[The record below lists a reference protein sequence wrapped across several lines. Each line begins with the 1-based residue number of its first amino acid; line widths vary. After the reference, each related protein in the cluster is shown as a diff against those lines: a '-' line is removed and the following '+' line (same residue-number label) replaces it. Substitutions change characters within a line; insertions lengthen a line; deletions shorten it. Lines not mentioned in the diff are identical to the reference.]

1 MDVMRSKITSW
12 TSKRASR
19 AAFCALLL
27 LAVIAPAQ
35 AQFATGGTGVHRG
48 RIFWVDWGDAV
59 NNEDVFAGKTITEG
73 FYIGTPQTSANR
85 LDIRCT
91 LSNAT
96 STGATDL
103 FVYNP
108 GSWQGDGLD
117 DLYNIGGNQ
126 PGQGTN
132 PNTLSVGLV
141 TPGNTTIE
149 FDFACSATL
158 GGAPFELSGLVF
170 ADAEASGGSEY
181 VAARLTGGGTL
192 RVIDEIAQCRGA
204 DPNVRSTV
212 TVSGTPQEV
221 RFAGPSA
228 AASCENNATPSL
240 RAGPALVG
248 FIDGALSARVIAR
261 GGGKSAVA
269 VGAVIDLEFSEAI
282 PASYGSA
289 AVHVLNTNWDR
300 GVAATNGDYNNR
312 ANLAVVVPGVRLG
325 ATVESDPDD
334 NGAVGGSDVDG
345 LETTTGPLGG
355 GYALVPPPS
364 GTAGV
369 STYTISNIECVGPAQ
384 VAGWIDFD
392 GNGTFD
398 GDERSADATCTS
410 GTGFVSLIWSI
421 PADYAVQ
428 ATSYMRLRLA
438 PDQNGNGVGDEVAN
452 ATGLATNGEVEDYR
466 LALPQLVPT
475 MTFAKVTTSGVGTFT
490 FDGDNGIVQEDLFI
504 TAPNTVV
511 TGATRSLA
519 AAGTPTSITEHQT
532 AGFVLRS
539 IVCTGLGAGGTA
551 TPNLATRTVV
561 LDAAATTS
569 DANITCTFTNAAA
582 TDLQITKT
590 NTPVNGTTDGSSDT
604 VLAASTVNYS
614 IVATNLGP
622 IAADGAVV
630 QDTAVS
636 GLTCGSAVCGS
647 ETNGAAC
654 PAATGGP
661 LANALQ
667 TGVAIPTLPAN
678 GSVTFTLTCTV
689 TP

>member
-1 MDVMRSKITSW
+1 MRSQVKFW
-12 TSKRASR
+12 TSKSALS

-35 AQFATGGTGVHRG
+35 AQFATGGSGAHRG
-48 RIFWVDWGDAV
+48 RIFWVDWGT
-59 NNEDVFAGKTITEG
+59 NGENVFAGKTITEG
-73 FYIGTPQTSANR
+73 FNVGTPASAANR
-85 LDIRCT
+85 LDITCT
-91 LSNAT
+91 LSNAART
-96 STGATDL
+96 AGTGNGL

-126 PGQGTN
+126 PGQGAN
-132 PNTLSVGLV
+132 PNTLSVGLA
-141 TPGNTTIE
+141 TPSGTTVE
-149 FDFACSATL
+149 FDFACTATL
-158 GGAPFELSGLVF
+158 GGANFNLSGLVF
-170 ADAEASGGSEY
+170 ADAEASGGTEY
-181 VAARLTGGGTL
+181 VAARLTNGGTL
-192 RVIDEIAQCRGA
+192 RVIDEIAQCRNGNT
-204 DPNVRSTV
+204 DIRSTV

-221 RFAGPSA
+221 RFAGPPGPA
-228 AASCENNATPSL
+228 PAVSCENNGDPSQ

-261 GGGKSAVA
+261 GGGVSAVA

-282 PASYGSA
+282 PASYGTA
-289 AVHVLNTNWDR
+289 AVHVLNTNW
-300 GVAATNGDYNNR
+300 GGGEAVTGGDYNNR
-312 ANLAVVVPGVRLG
+312 GNLATVVPGVRLG
-325 ATVESDPDD
+325 DRVDSDADAD
-334 NGAVGGSDVDG
+334 GAVGGTDVDG
-345 LETTTGPLGG
+345 LSKTNGPLGS
-355 GYALVPPPS
+355 GYANVPPPS
-364 GTAGV
+364 GPPGT
-369 STYTISNIECVGPAQ
+369 SYTISNIRCTGPAQ

-438 PDQNGNGVGDEVAN
+438 PDQNGNGVGDELAN
-452 ATGLATNGEVEDYR
+452 ATGLATDGEVEDYR
-466 LALPQLVPT
+466 LALPQLAPT
-475 MTFAKVTTSGVGTFT
+475 VTIAKTTTSGVGMFT
-490 FDGDNGIVQEDLFI
+490 FSGTNGIAPQSLPI

-511 TGATRSLA
+511 TGAAQSLA
-519 AAGTPTSITEHQT
+519 AAGTPTSLTEGLAT
-532 AGFVLRS
+532 GFVLKS

-551 TPNLATRTVV
+551 TPDLAARTVV

-582 TDLQITKT
+582 TDLRITKT
-590 NTPVNGTTDGSSDT
+590 NTPTDGPADRTDDSVPAGPRQYT
-604 VLAASTVNYS
+604 

-622 IAADGAVV
+622 NAADGAVV

-636 GLTCGSAVCGS
+636 GLTCSSAVCDS

-654 PAATGGP
+654 PAATGGA
-661 LANALQ
+661 LATALQ
-667 TGVAIPTLPAN
+667 TGIAIPTLPVN

>member
-1 MDVMRSKITSW
+1 MRSKITSW
-12 TSKRASR
+12 TSKRARR
-19 AAFCALLL
+19 AAFCALVLL
-27 LAVIAPAQ
+27 SAIAPAQ

-48 RIFWVDWGDAV
+48 RIFWVDWGT
-59 NNEDVFAGKTITEG
+59 NGENVFAGKTITRG
-73 FYIGTPQTSANR
+73 FNIGTPASAANR
-85 LDIRCT
+85 LDITCT
-91 LSNAT
+91 LSNAART
-96 STGATDL
+96 AGTGNGL

-132 PNTLSVGLV
+132 PNTLSVGLA
-141 TPGNTTIE
+141 TPSGTTVE
-149 FDFACSATL
+149 FDFSCGATL
-158 GGAPFELSGLVF
+158 GGAPFDLSGLVF
-170 ADAEASGGSEY
+170 ADAEASGGTEY
-181 VAARLTGGGTL
+181 VAARLTSGGTL
-192 RVIDEIAQCRGA
+192 RVIDEIAQCRGGNA
-204 DPNVRSTV
+204 NIRSAVTV
-212 TVSGTPQEV
+212 TGSPQEV

-228 AASCENNATPSL
+228 ATGCENNATPSL

-261 GGGKSAVA
+261 GGGVSAVA

-282 PASYGSA
+282 PSSYGTA
-289 AVHVLNTNWDR
+289 AVHVLTTNWSG
-300 GVAATNGDYNNR
+300 GVAVTGGDYNNP
-312 ANLAVVVPGVRLG
+312 ANLAVVVPDVRLG
-325 ATVESDPDD
+325 PTVETDPDAD
-334 NGAVGGSDVDG
+334 GAVGGSDVDG
-345 LETTTGPLGG
+345 LPKTSGPLGS
-355 GYALVPPPS
+355 GYAAVPPPS
-364 GTAGV
+364 GPPG
-369 STYTISNIECVGPAQ
+369 SDYTIPNIVCTGPAF

-392 GNGTFD
+392 GNGSFD
-398 GDERSADATCTS
+398 GDERSATATCPSGS
-410 GTGFVSLIWSI
+410 GTVSLTWSI
-421 PADYAVQ
+421 PADYALQ

-438 PDQNGNGVGDEVAN
+438 PDEDDVAN
-452 ATGLATNGEVEDYR
+452 PTGLATNGEVEDYR
-466 LALPQLVPT
+466 LALPQLLPT
-475 MTFAKVTTSGVGTFT
+475 MTFAKTTTSGVGTFT

-532 AGFVLRS
+532 AGFVLKS

-561 LDAAATTS
+561 LDAAATAS

-590 NTPVNGTTDGSSDT
+590 NTPVDGPADRTDDTALAGST
-604 VLAASTVNYS
+604 REYS
-614 IVATNLGP
+614 IVATNLGSV
-622 IAADGAVV
+622 AADGAVV
-630 QDTAVS
+630 QDTTVS
-636 GLTCGSAVCGS
+636 GLTCSSAVCGS

-661 LANALQ
+661 LATALQ
-667 TGVAIPTLPAN
+667 TGIAIPTLPAN

>member
-1 MDVMRSKITSW
+1 MRSQVKLW
-12 TSKRASR
+12 TSKNALS

-35 AQFATGGTGVHRG
+35 AQFATGGTGLHRG
-48 RIFWVDWGDAV
+48 RIFWVDWG
-59 NNEDVFAGKTITEG
+59 NNGENVFAGRTITRG
-73 FYIGTPQTSANR
+73 FNVGTPASAANR
-85 LDIRCT
+85 LDITCT

-96 STGATDL
+96 STGAATL
-103 FVYNP
+103 AVYTP

-117 DLYNIGGNQ
+117 DLYNIGGNH

-132 PNTLSVGLV
+132 PNMLSVGLA
-141 TPGNTTIE
+141 TPMGTTVE
-149 FDFACSATL
+149 FDFACNATL
-158 GGAPFELSGLVF
+158 GGANFDLSGLVF
-170 ADAEASGGSEY
+170 ADAEASGGTEF

-192 RVIDEIAQCRGA
+192 RVIDEIAQCRNG
-204 DPNVRSTV
+204 NTNIRSTV
-212 TVSGTPQEV
+212 TVTGSPQEV
-221 RFAGPSA
+221 RFAGPPGPA
-228 AASCENNATPSL
+228 PAVSCENNATPAQ

-261 GGGKSAVA
+261 GSGVSAVA

-282 PASYGSA
+282 PASYGTA
-289 AVHVLNTNWDR
+289 AVHVLNTNW
-300 GVAATNGDYNNR
+300 GGGEAATGGDYNNR
-312 ANLAVVVPGVRLG
+312 TNLAAIVPGVRLG
-325 ATVESDPDD
+325 DRVESDADAD
-334 NGAVGGSDVDG
+334 GAVGGFDVDG
-345 LETTTGPLGG
+345 LSKTTGPLGA
-355 GYALVPPPS
+355 GYADVPPPS

-369 STYTISNIECVGPAQ
+369 SSYTISNIACVGLAS

-398 GDERSADATCTS
+398 GNERSATATCPV
-410 GTGFVSLIWSI
+410 GTDTTVDLTWTI
-421 PADYAVQ
+421 PADYAIQ

-438 PDQNGNGVGDEVAN
+438 PREEHVAN
-452 ATGLATNGEVEDYR
+452 ATGLATDGEVEDYR

-475 MTFAKVTTSGVGTFT
+475 VTIAKITTGGVGTFT
-490 FDGDNGIVQEDLFI
+490 FSGDNGIAVQNLTT
-504 TAPNTVV
+504 TAPNTAV
-511 TGATRSLA
+511 TGAAQSLS
-519 AAGTPTSITEHQT
+519 AAGTPTTLTENPAT
-532 AGFVLRS
+532 GFVLKS

-551 TPNLATRTVV
+551 TPDLAARTVV

-590 NTPVNGTTDGSSDT
+590 NTPLNGSTDRTDDT
-604 VLAASTVNYS
+604 VLAGLPREYT

-622 IAADGAVV
+622 IAANDAVV
-630 QDTAVS
+630 QDTPVS
-636 GLTCGSAVCGS
+636 GLTCSSAVCGS

-661 LANALQ
+661 LATALQ
-667 TGVAIPTLPAN
+667 TGIAIPTLPAN

>member
-1 MDVMRSKITSW
+1 MRSKITSW

-35 AQFATGGTGVHRG
+35 AQFATGGSGAHRG
-48 RIFWVDWGDAV
+48 RVFWVDWGT
-59 NNEDVFAGKTITEG
+59 NGENVFAGRTITRG
-73 FYIGTPQTSANR
+73 FNVGTPASAANR
-85 LDIRCT
+85 LDITCT

-96 STGATDL
+96 RTAGTGNGL

-126 PGQGTN
+126 PGQGAN
-132 PNTLSVGLV
+132 PNTLSVGLA
-141 TPGNTTIE
+141 TPSGTTVE
-149 FDFACSATL
+149 FDFACTATL
-158 GGAPFELSGLVF
+158 GGANFNLSGLVF

-181 VAARLTGGGTL
+181 VAARLTNGGTL
-192 RVIDEIAQCRGA
+192 RVIDEIAQCRGS
-204 DPNVRSTV
+204 DTSIRSAVTV
-212 TVSGTPQEV
+212 TGSPQEV
-221 RFAGPSA
+221 RFAGPA
-228 AASCENNATPSL
+228 APGVSCENNGTASL

-261 GGGKSAVA
+261 GGGVSAVA

-282 PASYGSA
+282 PASYGTA
-289 AVHVLNTNWDR
+289 AVHVLNTNWGG
-300 GVAATNGDYNNR
+300 GVAVTGGDYNNR
-312 ANLAVVVPGVRLG
+312 ANLATVVPGVRLG
-325 ATVESDPDD
+325 PTIESDPDAD
-334 NGAVGGSDVDG
+334 GAVGGSDVDG
-345 LETTTGPLGG
+345 LPKTTGPLGG
-355 GYALVPPPS
+355 GYANVPPPS
-364 GTAGV
+364 GTAGA
-369 STYTISNIECVGPAQ
+369 SSYTISNIQCVGPAS

-398 GDERSADATCTS
+398 GNERSATAQCPS
-410 GTGFVSLIWSI
+410 GSDFVSLTWTTI
-421 PADYAVQ
+421 PADYAIQ

-438 PDQNGNGVGDEVAN
+438 PDEDDLAN
-452 ATGLATNGEVEDYR
+452 ATGLATDGEVEDYR

-475 MTFAKVTTSGVGTFT
+475 LTFAKTTTSGVGTFT
-490 FDGDNGIVQEDLFI
+490 FDGDNGIVQEDLVI

-551 TPNLATRTVV
+551 TPNLATRTVI

-590 NTPVNGTTDGSSDT
+590 NTPTNGTTDGSSDT

-622 IAADGAVV
+622 VAADGAVV

-636 GLTCGSAVCGS
+636 GLTCSSAVCGS
-647 ETNGAAC
+647 ETNGAVC
-654 PAATGGP
+654 PTAPTPIDLAT
-661 LANALQ
+661 ALQ

>member
-1 MDVMRSKITSW
+1 MRSKITSW

-35 AQFATGGTGVHRG
+35 AQFATGGTGAHRG
-48 RIFWVDWGDAV
+48 RIFWVDWGT
-59 NNEDVFAGKTITEG
+59 NGENVFAGKTITRG
-73 FYIGTPQTSANR
+73 FNIGTPASAANR
-85 LDIRCT
+85 LDITCT
-91 LSNAT
+91 LSNAART
-96 STGATDL
+96 AGTGNGL

-126 PGQGTN
+126 PGQGAN
-132 PNTLSVGLV
+132 PNTLSVGLA
-141 TPGNTTIE
+141 TPSGTTVE
-149 FDFACSATL
+149 FDFSCGATL
-158 GGAPFELSGLVF
+158 GGAPFDLSGLVF

-192 RVIDEIAQCRGA
+192 RVIDEIAQCRGG
-204 DPNVRSTV
+204 NTNIRSTV
-212 TVSGTPQEV
+212 TVTGSPQEV
-221 RFAGPSA
+221 RFAGPPGPA
-228 AASCENNATPSL
+228 PAVSCENNGTPSL

-261 GGGKSAVA
+261 GGGVSAVA

-282 PASYGSA
+282 PASYGTA
-289 AVHVLNTNWDR
+289 AVHVLTTNWSG
-300 GVAATNGDYNNR
+300 GVAVTGGDYNNR
-312 ANLAVVVPGVRLG
+312 ANLAVVVPDVRLG
-325 ATVESDPDD
+325 PTVETDPDAD
-334 NGAVGGSDVDG
+334 GAVGGSDVDG
-345 LETTTGPLGG
+345 LPKTTGPLGS
-355 GYALVPPPS
+355 GYAAVPPPS
-364 GTAGV
+364 GPPGTN
-369 STYTISNIECVGPAQ
+369 YTISNIICTGPAF

-392 GNGTFD
+392 GNGSFD
-398 GDERSADATCTS
+398 GDERSATATCPS
-410 GTGFVSLIWSI
+410 GSSTISLTWPI
-421 PADYAVQ
+421 PADYALQ

-438 PDQNGNGVGDEVAN
+438 PNENDVASP
-452 ATGLATNGEVEDYR
+452 TGLATNGEVEDYR

-475 MTFAKVTTSGVGTFT
+475 VTIAKITTGGVGTFT
-490 FDGDNGIVQEDLFI
+490 FSGDNGIAAQSLTT
-504 TAPNTVV
+504 TAPNTAV
-511 TGATRSLA
+511 TGAAQSLS
-519 AAGTPTSITEHQT
+519 AAGTSTTLTENPAT
-532 AGFVLRS
+532 GFVLKS

-551 TPNLATRTVV
+551 TPNLVAGTVV
-561 LDAAATTS
+561 LDAAATAS
-569 DANITCTFTNAAA
+569 NANITCTFTNAAA

-590 NTPVNGTTDGSSDT
+590 NTPTDGPTDRTDDT
-604 VLAASTVNYS
+604 VLAGPLPREYT

-630 QDTAVS
+630 QDTPIS
-636 GLTCGSAVCGS
+636 GLTCSSAVCGS

-661 LANALQ
+661 LATALQ
-667 TGVAIPTLPAN
+667 TGIAIPTLPPS

>member
-1 MDVMRSKITSW
+1 MRSKITMW
-12 TSKRASR
+12 TSKRAIR
-19 AAFCALLL
+19 AAFCAMLLL
-27 LAVIAPAQ
+27 GVGVVAPAQ
-35 AQFATGGTGVHRG
+35 AQFATGGSGVHRG
-48 RIFWVDWGDAV
+48 RIFWVDWGD
-59 NNEDVFAGKTITEG
+59 NGENVFAGKTITRG
-73 FYIGTPQTSANR
+73 FNIGTPASPANR
-85 LDIRCT
+85 LDITCT

-96 STGATDL
+96 RTAGTGTGL

-132 PNTLSVGLV
+132 PNTLSVGLA
-141 TPGNTTIE
+141 TPSGTTVE
-149 FDFACSATL
+149 FDFSCGATL
-158 GGAPFELSGLVF
+158 GGANFDLSGLVF
-170 ADAEASGGSEY
+170 ADAEASGGTEY
-181 VAARLTGGGTL
+181 VAARLTNGGTL
-192 RVIDEIAQCRGA
+192 RVIDEIAQCRAGNT
-204 DPNVRSTV
+204 DIRSAV
-212 TVSGTPQEV
+212 TVSGAPQEV
-221 RFAGPSA
+221 RFAGPASPGV
-228 AASCENNATPSL
+228 SCENNGTPSL

-248 FIDGALSARVIAR
+248 FLDGALSARVIAR
-261 GGGKSAVA
+261 GGGVSAVA

-282 PASYGSA
+282 PTSYGNA
-289 AVHVLNTNWDR
+289 AHVLTAIWNG
-300 GVAATNGDYNNR
+300 GVAVTGGDYNNR
-312 ANLAVVVPGVRLG
+312 ANLATVVPGVRLG
-325 ATVESDPDD
+325 ATVEPDANAD
-334 NGAVGGSDVDG
+334 GAIGGLDVDG
-345 LETTTGPLGG
+345 LDTTSGPLGG
-355 GYALVPPPS
+355 GYADVPPPS
-364 GTAGV
+364 GVPG
-369 STYTISNIECVGPAQ
+369 SSYTISNIACTGPAS

-392 GNGTFD
+392 GD
-398 GDERSADATCTS
+398 GVFTNSDERSASSCS
-410 GTGFVSLIWSI
+410 GGTVSLTWTI
-421 PADYAVQ
+421 PTDYVAQ
-428 ATSYMRLRLA
+428 TTSYMRLRLA
-438 PDQNGNGVGDEVAN
+438 PDGDDVTDA
-452 ATGLATNGEVEDYR
+452 AGLAINGEVEDYR

-490 FDGDNGIVQEDLFI
+490 FDGDNGIVQEDLVI

-532 AGFVLRS
+532 AGFVLKS

-590 NTPVNGTTDGSSDT
+590 NTPTDGPADRGDDT
-604 VLAASTVNYS
+604 VLSGSTQTYS

-630 QDTAVS
+630 QDTPVS
-636 GLTCGSAVCGS
+636 GLTCSTAVCGS

-654 PAATGGP
+654 PAVTGGA
-661 LANALQ
+661 LVTALQ

>member
-1 MDVMRSKITSW
+1 MRSKITSW

-19 AAFCALLL
+19 VVFCALLL

-35 AQFATGGTGVHRG
+35 AQFATGGTGAHRG
-48 RIFWVDWGDAV
+48 RIFWVDWG
-59 NNEDVFAGKTITEG
+59 NNGENVFAGRTITRG
-73 FYIGTPQTSANR
+73 FNIGTPASAANR
-85 LDIRCT
+85 LDITCT

-96 STGATDL
+96 STGAATL
-103 FVYNP
+103 AVYTS

-117 DLYNIGGNQ
+117 DLYNIGGNH

-132 PNTLSVGLV
+132 PNTLSVGLR
-141 TPGNTTIE
+141 TPSSTTVE
-149 FDFACSATL
+149 FDFSCGATL
-158 GGAPFELSGLVF
+158 GGAPFDLSGLVF
-170 ADAEASGGSEY
+170 ADAEASGGTEF

-204 DPNVRSTV
+204 NTAVHSEV
-212 TVSGTPQEV
+212 TVSGTPVEV
-221 RFAGPSA
+221 RFGGPTA
-228 AASCENNATPSL
+228 AASCENNGTPSL

-261 GGGKSAVA
+261 GGGVSAVA

-282 PASYGSA
+282 PASYGTA
-289 AVHVLNTNWDR
+289 AVHVLTTNWSG
-300 GVAATNGDYNNR
+300 GVAVTGGDYNNR
-312 ANLAVVVPGVRLG
+312 ANLAVVVPDVRLG
-325 ATVESDPDD
+325 PTVETDTDAD
-334 NGAVGGSDVDG
+334 GAVGGSDVDG
-345 LETTTGPLGG
+345 LPKTTGPLGS
-355 GYALVPPPS
+355 GYAAVPPPS
-364 GTAGV
+364 GPPGTN
-369 STYTISNIECVGPAQ
+369 YTISNIVCTGPAF

-392 GNGTFD
+392 GNGSFD
-398 GDERSADATCTS
+398 SDERSATATCPSGS
-410 GTGFVSLIWSI
+410 GTVSLTWPI
-421 PADYAVQ
+421 PADYALQ

-438 PDQNGNGVGDEVAN
+438 PDEDDVASPI
-452 ATGLATNGEVEDYR
+452 GLATNGEVEDYR

-475 MTFAKVTTSGVGTFT
+475 LTFAKVTTSGVGTFT

-532 AGFVLRS
+532 AGFVLKS

-590 NTPVNGTTDGSSDT
+590 NTPTNGTADGTDDTVMAGSSQ
-604 VLAASTVNYS
+604 NYS

-622 IAADGAVV
+622 GTANGAVV
-630 QDTAVS
+630 QDTPS
-636 GLTCGSAVCGS
+636 TGLTCATATCGS

-654 PAATGGP
+654 PAETGTALATAMQSASGI
-661 LANALQ
+661 
-667 TGVAIPTLPAN
+667 AIPTLPVN
-678 GSVTFTLTCTV
+678 GSVTFTLTCNV
-689 TP
+689 AP

>member
-35 AQFATGGTGVHRG
+35 AQFATGGSGAHRG
-48 RIFWVDWGDAV
+48 RVFWVDWGT
-59 NNEDVFAGKTITEG
+59 NGENVFAGRTITRG
-73 FYIGTPQTSANR
+73 FNVGTPASAANR
-85 LDIRCT
+85 LDITCT

-96 STGATDL
+96 RTAGTGNGL

-126 PGQGTN
+126 PGQGAN
-132 PNTLSVGLV
+132 PNTLSVGLA
-141 TPGNTTIE
+141 TPSGTTVE
-149 FDFACSATL
+149 FDFSCTATL
-158 GGAPFELSGLVF
+158 GGANFNLSGLVF

-181 VAARLTGGGTL
+181 VAARLTNGGTL
-192 RVIDEIAQCRGA
+192 RVIDEIAQCRGS
-204 DPNVRSTV
+204 DTSIRSAVTV
-212 TVSGTPQEV
+212 TGSPQEV
-221 RFAGPSA
+221 RFAGPA
-228 AASCENNATPSL
+228 APGVSCENNGTASL

-261 GGGKSAVA
+261 GGGVSAVA

-282 PASYGSA
+282 PASYGTA
-289 AVHVLNTNWDR
+289 AVHVLNTNW
-300 GVAATNGDYNNR
+300 GGGEAVTGGDYNNR
-312 ANLAVVVPGVRLG
+312 ANLAAVVPGVRLG
-325 ATVESDPDD
+325 STIESDADAD
-334 NGAVGGSDVDG
+334 GAVGGSDVDG
-345 LETTTGPLGG
+345 LPKTNGPLGS
-355 GYALVPPPS
+355 GYANVPPPS
-364 GTAGV
+364 GPPGT
-369 STYTISNIECVGPAQ
+369 SYTISNIECVGPAF
-384 VAGWIDFD
+384 VRGWIDFD
-392 GNGTFD
+392 GDGSFD
-398 GDERSADATCTS
+398 TANEDERSALANCPSGS
-410 GTGFVSLIWSI
+410 GTVDLTWTI
-421 PADYAVQ
+421 PADYAIQ
-428 ATSYMRLRLA
+428 TTSYMRLRLA
-438 PDQNGNGVGDEVAN
+438 PNDPAYVAN
-452 ATGLATNGEVEDYR
+452 PTGLATDGEVEDYR

-532 AGFVLRS
+532 AGFVLKS

-590 NTPVNGTTDGSSDT
+590 NTPTDGPTDRTDDT
-604 VLAASTVNYS
+604 VLAGPTPIEYR

-636 GLTCGSAVCGS
+636 GLTCSSAVCGS

-667 TGVAIPTLPAN
+667 TGIAIPTLPAN